1 MFINIYNEFNNRK
14 EEINNYFNHLHFYET
29 DEINTIYIKKE
40 GYTINKTTL
49 YTNLKSSMILM
60 LYNLVEAITSKCIQE
75 IHFEIN
81 NSNKKYNDFNK
92 EIKLILVRYYYH
104 CCEKKNDINNITKDL
119 TELIEFTKENRSVS
133 IEYENFIKFYPMI
146 SGNLD
151 AREIRKILQKYGL
164 KFLNECPKLKLVK
177 DYRNKLAHGEMS
189 FEEVGRDLSFEE
201 LQVMLKE
208 TFSFMDDMINSVDE
222 FITKKKYLN
231 KSSSNRKHK
240 NRRFINGY

>member
-1 MFINIYNEFNNRK
+1 M
-14 EEINNYFNHLHFYET
+14 
-29 DEINTIYIKKE
+29 
-40 GYTINKTTL
+40 
-49 YTNLKSSMILM
+49 
-60 LYNLVEAITSKCIQE
+60 
-75 IHFEIN
+75 
-81 NSNKKYNDFNK
+81 
-92 EIKLILVRYYYH
+92 
-104 CCEKKNDINNITKDL
+104 
-119 TELIEFTKENRSVS
+119 S

-189 FEEVGRDLSFEE
+189 FEEVGRYLSFEE

-208 TFSFMDDMINSVDE
+208 TFSFMDAMINSVDE
-222 FITKKKYLN
+222 FIIKKKYLN
-231 KSSSNRKHK
+231 KSSSKRKHK